1 LEDSVPDSPYELLGV
16 AKTATQDEIRA
27 AYRKLAKQ
35 LHPDLNP
42 GDSKAEEKFKSVSV
56 AYDLLSDPDKRARF
70 DRGEIDASGAERPR
84 ERYYRDFQDAG
95 AEQHAYST
103 GAGFADL
110 DDVLSGLFRSER
122 GGRTQFRMRGQDVE
136 YRLAVDFLEA
146 VNGAN
151 KRISLPDGSTL
162 DVSIPAGIR
171 DGQALRLRG
180 KGSPGL
186 GGGPPGDALVMV
198 SIRAHPFFA
207 RKDDDIEVE
216 VPITLREAVLGGRI
230 EVPTTTGAVLLSV
243 PKNASSGTR
252 LRLKGKGVQR
262 ADGGRGD
269 QYVVLKILLPE
280 RPDPELEAFVEKWT
294 PAETGNPR
302 QHLETAP

>member
-1 LEDSVPDSPYELLGV
+1 MADNPYQVLGV
-16 AKTATQDEIRA
+16 RQNASQDEIRA

-42 GDSKAEEKFKSVSV
+42 GDRKAEEKFKAVSA

-84 ERYYRDFQDAG
+84 ERYYRDFQSADA
-95 AEQHAYST
+95 EPHVYST
-103 GAGFADL
+103 TAGFADF
-110 DDVLSGLFRSER
+110 DDILSGLFRSER

-136 YRLAVDFLEA
+136 YRLEIDFLEA
-146 VNGAN
+146 VNGGI
-151 KRISLPDGSTL
+151 KRLVLPDGSTL
-162 DVSIPAGIR
+162 EVRIPAGIR

-180 KGSPGL
+180 KGGPGV
-186 GGGPPGDALVMV
+186 GGGPPGDAIVMV
-198 SIRAHPFFA
+198 SVRGHPFFE
-207 RKDDDIEVE
+207 RKGDDIEVE

-230 EVPTTTGAVLLSV
+230 EVPTTTGHVLLTI

-269 QYVVLKILLPE
+269 QYVVLKIVLPE
-280 RPDPELEAFVEKWT
+280 KPDPELEAFVQKWT
-294 PAETGNPR
+294 SAQSGNPR
-302 QHLETAP
+302 RHLESAT